1 MTDHITPEAIADGIS
16 GWQGETLFVLGA
28 EISKAKGSILG
39 IGVKRFIEP
48 KGKKTQEVVDALKS
62 QGAIAIVAYPERFD
76 DWDVSGFDGVEIYN
90 VKSDI
95 QDEPKFLLL
104 LSLLFFPPRLAAAR
118 LIDRPEEKLAMWD
131 KLHRSHPVVGI
142 AGTNAHDNVRILGR
156 TFGTYQQLFQ
166 LVTNHILAPNLT
178 ERDLLLA
185 LRAGHVYMTFDF
197 FGYVPFFLFWAEDN
211 RQQVIMGETIPIS
224 PLLHGTVHLPE
235 KANIH
240 LLKDG
245 AVWRREKTAFLRFPI
260 TEAGV
265 YRVEVYKKG
274 KPWIFSNPIYV
285 AAPSP

>member
-1 MTDHITPEAIADGIS
+1 MGQCRQTGIALLCGVAFLFGCASLPLQSNIPHVPVRERQTVFGEYKDYRGVIHCHSSLSHDSPGRIEDIIAAAQATSLDFVVMTDHITPEAIADGIS

-197 FGYVPFFLFWAEDN
+197 FG
-211 RQQVIMGETIPIS
+211 
-224 PLLHGTVHLPE
+224 
-235 KANIH
+235 
-240 LLKDG
+240 
-245 AVWRREKTAFLRFPI
+245 
-260 TEAGV
+260 
-265 YRVEVYKKG
+265 
-274 KPWIFSNPIYV
+274 
-285 AAPSP
+285 